1 MGRVVDVTGTEKIKF
16 LQINVNYRIVDKVIL
31 MTIRETTIAKLQQ
44 LPEPLLQEVNDFIDF
59 ITHKHQYRTA
69 NGKSQSDTAQAWAL
83 WFESV
88 DCLEVTPIEPSSE
101 YQQLLLNKYR
111 QQGLE
116 L

>member
-1 MGRVVDVTGTEKIKF
+1 
-16 LQINVNYRIVDKVIL
+16 

-44 LPEPLLQEVNDFIDF
+44 LPESLVQEVNDFIDF
-59 ITHKHQYRTA
+59 VAHKHQSKIGNNQLQNNA
-69 NGKSQSDTAQAWAL
+69 AEAWTT
-83 WFESV
+83 WFGEV
-88 DCLEVTPIEPSSE
+88 DLLDVTPTEPISE